1 MKIGVIGSGNMG
13 RALGV
18 RLANLGHSVMFG
30 ARRPGQVAS
39 AAALAGSGGKSGST
53 DDAARFGEVLV
64 WTMRE
69 PNPAAVL
76 TDPSLLDGKIVI
88 DLNNRHYAEARSGAL
103 PAQAIA
109 AQLQAKAAK
118 ARVVKAFN
126 TIAMEA
132 FDTSPA
138 ALRAGGAQTFIAG
151 DDPEAKAAVVKL
163 SDELGFEAVD
173 VGGIEQAFVVE
184 ALGDVVRLVMIE
196 GGRGFLAHLRIAA
209 LPNPDLQTI
218 GSRDPSPYG

>member
-18 RLANLGHSVMFG
+18 RLAKLGHSVMFG
-30 ARRPGQVAS
+30 ARRAGQAAA
-39 AAALAGSGGKSGST
+39 AAALAGPDGKTGST
-53 DDAARFGEVLV
+53 DEAARFGEILV

-69 PNPAAVL
+69 PEPAAVL
-76 TDPSLLDGKIVI
+76 ADPTLLDGKIVI
-88 DLNNRHYAEARSGAL
+88 DLNNRHYEEARSGAL
-103 PAQAIA
+103 PTKTIA
-109 AQLQAKAAK
+109 AELQANAPK

-138 ALRAGGAQTFIAG
+138 SLHAAGAQTFLAG
-151 DDPEAKAAVVKL
+151 DDGEAKAVVAKL

-173 VGGIEQAFVVE
+173 VGGIKQAFAVE
-184 ALGDVVRLVMIE
+184 ALGDVIRLVMIE
-196 GGRGFLAHLRIAA
+196 GNRGYLAHLRVAA
-209 LPNPDLQTI
+209 LPNPNLQTI
-218 GSRDPSPYG
+218 GDRAPSPYG

>member
-1 MKIGVIGSGNMG
+1 MG

-18 RLANLGHSVMFG
+18 RLANLGHPVMFG
-30 ARRPGQVAS
+30 ARRPGQAAA

-76 TDPSLLDGKIVI
+76 TDPTLLDGKIVI

-138 ALRAGGAQTFIAG
+138 TLRAGGAQTFIAG
-151 DDPEAKAAVVKL
+151 DDSEAKAAVAKL

-196 GGRGFLAHLRIAA
+196 GRRGFLAHLRIAA

-218 GSRDPSPYG
+218 GGREPSPYG